1 MKKFFKNT
9 LTVWML
15 NYINN
20 RVLEYKNRN
29 LSVGRNTH
37 IKKCFFGKYNT
48 IYHDIKLLNVIVND
62 FSYIGPRTQMN
73 NANIGKFC
81 SIGPDCR
88 IGLGRHPSK
97 IFVSTHPIFFST
109 RGQSQITF
117 SDKNYFGESEKIMI
131 GNDVWIGSNSIIL
144 DGVKVHTGA
153 ILAAG
158 SVVTK
163 DVQPYAIVGGV
174 PAKVIGYRF
183 EAEQV
188 NKLLKSKWW
197 DKDIEYLKNNYHK
210 FHNIQSFFDV

>member
-1 MKKFFKNT
+1 M
-9 LTVWML
+9 
-15 NYINN
+15 
-20 RVLEYKNRN
+20 
-29 LSVGRNTH
+29 
-37 IKKCFFGKYNT
+37 
-48 IYHDIKLLNVIVND
+48 ND